1 MKYLVLGL
9 TLVALTLTAFIIGL
23 SKDPRKIPSNLI
35 NSVIPNFDL
44 DYIGGGIN
52 HFTKEDLLKI
62 KNVKIVNVFASWCP
76 PCKIEHP
83 QISKLSEKYSMFGI
97 NQKDKQEN
105 LFNWLEELGNP
116 YEGIGLDKEGRAS
129 IEWGVYGVP
138 ETFILDSNSKIRYKH
153 VGPIMERD
161 LKVFEEVINLLKN
174 EN

>member
-83 QISKLSEKYSMFGI
+83 QISKLSES
-97 NQKDKQEN
+97 
-105 LFNWLEELGNP
+105 
-116 YEGIGLDKEGRAS
+116 
-129 IEWGVYGVP
+129 V
-138 ETFILDSNSKIRYKH
+138 
-153 VGPIMERD
+153 
-161 LKVFEEVINLLKN
+161 
-174 EN
+174 